1 MKLCRLG
8 NLNEEKPVVIDKD
21 NNYRDVSSII
31 DDFNPNTLNFKTLE
45 KIKKNDLSKLPI
57 IDKSQRIGAC
67 VSNPAKFIGIGLN
80 YKDHAEEQNLPIPKE
95 PIIFSKFT
103 SCIAGPNDDIIIPK
117 NSKHTDWEVELG
129 FVIGKKAQYVNEDNA
144 LDYVLG
150 FFLVN
155 DITERNFQKNKGL
168 TWDKGKGFDSFGPI
182 GPYIL
187 TVDELPEYQN
197 LNLTLEVN
205 GKQMQTGNTK
215 EMIFNIKSLV
225 SYMSHCM
232 TLLPGD
238 ICCTGTPPGVGENM
252 KPPVFLKGGEKVRL
266 SIDKLGEQFHQ
277 G

>member
-155 DITERNFQKNKGL
+155 DITERNFKKTKG
-168 TWDKGKGFDSFGPI
+168 
-182 GPYIL
+182 
-187 TVDELPEYQN
+187 
-197 LNLTLEVN
+197 
-205 GKQMQTGNTK
+205 
-215 EMIFNIKSLV
+215 
-225 SYMSHCM
+225 
-232 TLLPGD
+232 
-238 ICCTGTPPGVGENM
+238 
-252 KPPVFLKGGEKVRL
+252 
-266 SIDKLGEQFHQ
+266 
-277 G
+277 